1 MVRRPIRTGTTCFL
15 ESLTTLALLS
25 GYSEHLVQ
33 EAIDDMLARGKNVE
47 GGNLTVLIVAHRLS
61 TVRNADK
68 IFVVQGGKVVEE
80 GRHDDLLEQDG
91 AYAQL
96 IKRQMEAHSKLE
108 NGKQQF

>member
-1 MVRRPIRTGTTCFL
+1 M
-15 ESLTTLALLS
+15 
-25 GYSEHLVQ
+25 Q
-33 EAIDDMLARGKNVE
+33 EAIDDMLARGKNDE
-47 GGNLTVLIVAHRLS
+47 GGNVTVLIVAHRLS

>member
-1 MVRRPIRTGTTCFL
+1 
-15 ESLTTLALLS
+15 
-25 GYSEHLVQ
+25 
-33 EAIDDMLARGKNVE
+33 MLARGKDE

-68 IFVVQGGKVVEE
+68 IFVVQAGQVVEE

-108 NGKQQF
+108 NGQPQS